1 MQITGAASSTQAV
14 QNTNNTINDDPQ
26 IKNLQSQIAEL
37 QKQIQ
42 SLSENEE
49 MDAKTKSEKKQELQ
63 KQIANLNNEI
73 RQRRIEAQKERQTA
87 AKPAEA
93 KSSRSGRFKDGFD
106 EEDTNTLLAA
116 SGSLE
121 QTKTIGAVIKRS
133 EGRARIL
140 TTEIEID
147 KSRGADTTAKEK
159 ELANIEEHTEAAK
172 KNLAGEAEKSGETA
186 EEKEEETSETEDKA
200 SEQGEERK
208 GSVAVNVGKRG
219 RQIAAAKSMS
229 QIQMVLAMVQKD
241 VSDCKNGKQQG
252 MCDDD
257 EIAKA
262 EALLEQAQAKLSE
275 IRGQSSEEQAEN
287 EKDQSFYTTL
297 LL

>member
-1 MQITGAASSTQAV
+1 MQITGVASSTQAV

-42 SLSENEE
+42 SLAENDE

-87 AKPAEA
+87 AKPAET
-93 KSSRSGRFKDGFD
+93 KSEPRKFKDGFD
-106 EEDTNTLLAA
+106 EDDTKTLLAA

-140 TTEIEID
+140 TTEIEND

-159 ELANIEEHTEAAK
+159 ELEKIEQHTDDAK
-172 KNLAGEAEKSGETA
+172 KKLAGEAEKS
-186 EEKEEETSETEDKA
+186 EEKDEETEA
-200 SEQGEERK
+200 SDAKEEHEENEKRS
-208 GSVAVNVGKRG
+208 GSVGVNVGKRN
-219 RQIAAAKSMS
+219 RQISAAKNLA
-229 QIQMVLAMVQKD
+229 QIQMVLSMVQKD
-241 VSDCKNGKQQG
+241 ITDCKNGKQQG

-262 EALLEQAQAKLSE
+262 EALMKQAQEKLSE
-275 IRGQSSEEQAEN
+275 IRGQSSEEQEEN
-287 EKDQSFYTTL
+287 EKDLSFYTTL

>member
-63 KQIANLNNEI
+63 KQIADLNTQI

-87 AKPAEA
+87 AKPAET
-93 KSSRSGRFKDGFD
+93 KNSEPRRFKDGFD
-106 EEDTNTLLAA
+106 EEDTSTLLAA

-172 KNLAGEAEKSGETA
+172 KNLAGEAEKSGEAA
-186 EEKEEETSETEDKA
+186 EEKEEETPETKDEA
-200 SEQGEERK
+200 GENEERK
-208 GSVAVNVGKRG
+208 GAVAVNVGKRG